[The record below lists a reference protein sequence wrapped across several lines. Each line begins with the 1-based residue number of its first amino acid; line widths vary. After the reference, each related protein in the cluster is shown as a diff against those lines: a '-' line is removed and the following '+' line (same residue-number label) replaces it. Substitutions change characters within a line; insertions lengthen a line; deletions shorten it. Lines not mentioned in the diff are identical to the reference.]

1 MATWISSALLAAASL
16 FTVSVDAAD
25 GVYRLRLQVDRNGID
40 VVDTAVDVESGTDAD
55 VRLIEANSGAAQA
68 AIDANTSLRII
79 AKVKRADEIGSDVA
93 VNLQYFEK
101 VADSW
106 VLLGEPAIVAALDEQ
121 SSVAFVAG
129 VAQDSR
135 PNQYKISMTIGKN
148 SRDQHALTAVEL
160 R

>member
-1 MATWISSALLAAASL
+1 MATWISSALLGAASL

-40 VVDTAVDVESGTDAD
+40 VADTAVDVESGTDAD

-79 AKVKRADEIGSDVA
+79 AKVKRADETGSDVA

-148 SRDQHALTAVEL
+148 RRDQHALTAVEL